1 MLVCFF
7 LRRRRQYPKKIVI
20 RLVIY
25 LRDLRDERRNCEAQ
39 RKKIPAFTRNCTKKG
54 FKENACHKILH
65 QNVVPLV
72 YRDNNIEEQ
81 RT

>member
-1 MLVCFF
+1 MKEEIVK
-7 LRRRRQYPKKIVI
+7 RRG
-20 RLVIY
+20 
-25 LRDLRDERRNCEAQ
+25 
-39 RKKIPAFTRNCTKKG
+39 KKIPAFTRNCTKKG